1 MDILQRKYNKHI
13 KRWPIS
19 LIIREI
25 QIKFTMRYHLTTK
38 GKKKK
43 IVEELEPLCIVG
55 GNSKMV

>member
-1 MDILQRKYNKHI
+1 MDILQRKHTKHI

-19 LIIREI
+19 LLIREI

-38 GKKKK
+38 GKKKNN
-43 IVEELEPLCIVG
+43 VEELEPLCIVG